1 MEARE
6 RLLEAALRV
15 FEETGSRGATTRRIA
30 AEAGVNEV
38 TLFRLFGSKAA
49 LLATA
54 LHATMGRPTNG
65 ALPAEPIDPEAEL
78 LTWVRDRMRGLSER
92 RDIIRTCMAE
102 VGQAREM
109 PGQLTEGPVQ
119 TARELGAY
127 LTEMKARG
135 MADAGVNVS
144 AAAAMLMGAV
154 FTDVM
159 TRDMMPE
166 RFAYPQDEAPAL
178 YVELLLRAV
187 RPAPAFHPAAG
198 ARGPGREL
206 ATEERRS
213 R

>member
-1 MEARE
+1 MEARD

-15 FEETGSRGATTRRIA
+15 FEEAGSRGATTRRIA

-54 LHATMGRPTNG
+54 LHSTMGRPTNG
-65 ALPAEPIDPEAEL
+65 RLPTDPVDPEAEL
-78 LTWVRDRMRGLSER
+78 RTWVRDRMRGLRER

-102 VGQAREM
+102 VTQAPEM
-109 PGQLTEGPVQ
+109 ACHLTEGPVQ
-119 TARELGAY
+119 TARELTGY
-127 LTEMKARG
+127 LSELQDRG
-135 MADAGVNVS
+135 MADPEVNAA

-166 RFAYPQDEAPAL
+166 RFPYPADEAPDL
-178 YVELLLRAV
+178 YVGLLLRAL
-187 RPAPAFHPAAG
+187 RGDALPTAAG
-198 ARGPGREL
+198 HGASAALRQ
-206 ATEERRS
+206 TEERQPR
-213 R
+213 